1 MGERGKKNVGDI
13 AKRMRFVID
22 FWVFLATLT
31 GFIPSHT
38 VRLFLYRNLFRM
50 KIGKDSSIHWLAR
63 FNQPS
68 GIEIG
73 HNTIIGND
81 AFLDG
86 RYFRKWEKTHLP
98 GEEDLRTPGRWKK
111 FIVYLRE
118 FINPKRRSLKIGN
131 NVSIAGEVRIYT
143 MQHDIDSPDFSESEG
158 EVIIDDYVVIGTRV
172 TILPGVHIGKGAV
185 VASGAVVTRD
195 VEPYSLVG
203 GVPAKHIR
211 YRSKDLR
218 YTLKFARL
226 FQ

>member
-1 MGERGKKNVGDI
+1 
-13 AKRMRFVID
+13 MRTIID

-31 GFIPSHT
+31 GYIPSHT
-38 VRLFLYRNLFRM
+38 VRLFLYRTFFRM

-63 FNQPS
+63 FNLPS
-68 GIEIG
+68 GIAIG

-86 RYFRKWEKTHLP
+86 RSYRTWKEGQNRVVTYLQDFFHPKEQP
-98 GEEDLRTPGRWKK
+98 LR
-111 FIVYLRE
+111 
-118 FINPKRRSLKIGN
+118 IGN

-143 MQHDIDSPDFSESEG
+143 MQHDIDDPDFR
-158 EVIIDDYVVIGTRV
+158 EVGAPVVIDDYVVIGTRV

-185 VASGAVVTRD
+185 VASGAVVTKD
-195 VEPYSLVG
+195 VSPFTVVA
-203 GVPAKHIR
+203 GVPAVFIR
-211 YRSKDLR
+211 SRSKDLR